1 MRKKNSALP
10 SVKFEYATG
19 QDAISIEKERLSL
32 AEKEYERQIS
42 DFQLVE
48 NKASFAMILFV
59 AVLPMI
65 VSVIE
70 KIKDTK
76 INICALVLAIITSV
90 LSVVS
95 FVCFVLVIISRKS
108 HKVRVDPFC
117 GKEFA
122 QQSEIYFIASLIE
135 TYRKT
140 VSENKPSYD
149 IKHFYYKLACIL
161 MILDFIFSLVALFL
175 IYCI

>member
-1 MRKKNSALP
+1 MKSGEPALT

-19 QDAISIEKERLSL
+19 KDAAAIERERLNL

-70 KIKDTK
+70 NIKYAR
-76 INICALVLAIITSV
+76 NCVGALVLVIIASV
-90 LSVVS
+90 LSVIS
-95 FVCFVLVIISRKS
+95 FICFVLVIISRKS
-108 HKVRVDPFC
+108 HKVKVDPFC

-122 QQSEIYFIASLIE
+122 QQSENYYIASLIE

-140 VSENKPSYD
+140 VNDNMTSYK

-161 MILDFIFSLVALFL
+161 MILDFIFSLAALFVTY
-175 IYCI
+175 I

>member
-1 MRKKNSALP
+1 MKNSNPALT

-19 QDAISIEKERLSL
+19 IDALDIERERLSL

-70 KIKDTK
+70 NIKDAQNC
-76 INICALVLAIITSV
+76 IWALVLVVITSV

-108 HKVRVDPFC
+108 HKVSVDPFC

-122 QQSEIYFIASLIE
+122 QQSESYFLANLIE

-140 VSENKPSYD
+140 VNDNKQSYK

-161 MILDFIFSLVALFL
+161 MILDFIFSLAALFVTY
-175 IYCI
+175 I

>member
-1 MRKKNSALP
+1 MKNSKPAST

-19 QDAISIEKERLSL
+19 KDATAIERERLSL

-70 KIKDTK
+70 NIKGAKIC
-76 INICALVLAIITSV
+76 IWALVLVIITSV

-95 FVCFVLVIISRKS
+95 FICFVLVIISRKS
-108 HKVRVDPFC
+108 HKVKVDPFC

-122 QQSEIYFIASLIE
+122 QQSESYFLASLIE

-140 VSENKPSYD
+140 VNENKLSYK
-149 IKHFYYKLACIL
+149 IKHLYYKLACIL
-161 MILDFIFSLVALFL
+161 MIIDFIFSLVALFVTY
-175 IYCI
+175 I